1 MKEMIFSFFFFFFKE
16 KMLPFLPIKCSIFEV
31 TASKSAVWHRGGKL
45 SAKTVKMFARVWTGH
60 SLTFETTGWMDTG
73 GWPESTA
80 PP

>member
-1 MKEMIFSFFFFFFKE
+1 MIFSFFFFFFKE

>member
-1 MKEMIFSFFFFFFKE
+1 M
-16 KMLPFLPIKCSIFEV
+16 
-31 TASKSAVWHRGGKL
+31 ASKSAVWHRGGKL